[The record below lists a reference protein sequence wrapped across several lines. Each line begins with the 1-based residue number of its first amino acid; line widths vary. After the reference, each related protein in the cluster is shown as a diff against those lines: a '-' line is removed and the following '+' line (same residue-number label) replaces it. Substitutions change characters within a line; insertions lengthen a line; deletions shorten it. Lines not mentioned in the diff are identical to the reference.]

1 MQEIVEAAKRAANI
15 VAERAAWE
23 ADRLRR
29 LTSRQKEVDL
39 AKRERGT
46 LLEQVARTMLDL
58 QARGQLSQGPLV
70 ALCNRLREL
79 DQEIATGSTAVK
91 TMRGEQFKAGA
102 FPPGSVQQP
111 ALGAPRPAR
120 MTTCPTCHQAVRED
134 AAFCSACGTRLR

>member
-1 MQEIVEAAKRAANI
+1 MQDIVDAAKRAANV

-39 AKRERGT
+39 AKRERAT

-58 QARGQLSQGPLV
+58 ESRGQITQEPLL
-70 ALCNRLREL
+70 ALARRLKEL
-79 DQEIATGSTAVK
+79 DREIETGTTAVQ
-91 TMRGEQFKAGA
+91 TMRLESYRA
-102 FPPGSVQQP
+102 P
-111 ALGAPRPAR
+111 APAIGAPRGGR
-120 MTTCPTCHQAVRED
+120 ELTCPTCHRPVRDD